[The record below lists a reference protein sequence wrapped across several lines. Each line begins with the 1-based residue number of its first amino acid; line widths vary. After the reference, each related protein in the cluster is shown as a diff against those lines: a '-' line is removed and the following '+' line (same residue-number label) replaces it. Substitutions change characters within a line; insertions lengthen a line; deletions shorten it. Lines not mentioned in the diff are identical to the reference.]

1 MIRKLTVLAGVAAV
15 LLFARA
21 AEAQYQARPVIS
33 TLTPTSGPPGT
44 FVTISGVNFGNE
56 YRVEYNGVPLTPKKI
71 APNEIVVQ
79 LPMNAVQGR
88 FTLRGPVHTVT
99 SAQVF
104 WVIQTV
110 AAPVIMSIDP
120 VVGPPGTTVTI
131 NGNNFSGKGHENTV
145 LISGIPL
152 TVRSATATRI
162 QAVIPP
168 GANTGNITVQV
179 YNAGQATSPQSF
191 TVLAQLKID
200 QMDPQMGP
208 PGTHVTL
215 VGSGFST
222 KAKDNTVMLGD
233 AKCKIVSV
241 EPGRIVVQV
250 PKKNV
255 STGRFNVTVKGL
267 GSYEH
272 PAPFPVVYPPEISS
286 FTPLAGNV
294 GTVVSIKG
302 LHFDGDP
309 SRIQVLLTGRVCPVT
324 LATPNEIRVQVPQGA
339 VSGKFKVI
347 IPQMGTAESDAAYEV
362 WAPLAVTRMDP
373 LFGLPG
379 TEVRI
384 DGSGFRGK
392 PADHSLFMNAQKIDI
407 VRIDNG
413 GLVFKIPA
421 NAPDGPVSLRLEVA
435 ERGATMIPMTLTVL
449 HSPEIAGFS
458 PTRGSIGTPVMVTG
472 NYFGTQPNHVRVL
485 LGGQV
490 VPITSITPTQVSFS
504 VPPGAITGSIEVQ
517 TVRRGNAT
525 TGKKQF
531 EVYVPVQA
539 LNFLPSL
546 GYEGQ
551 TVHLFGSGFDTN
563 PKQNTVTLN
572 GVKLTVLEA
581 SPTRLKVKLAKKITS
596 GTFRVEVPGRGF
608 SETIQRFSVVQ
619 QLKVKSFAPANGVP
633 GTYVVI
639 KGLGFENAGLRGYI
653 GQTPISVRVDSPTQ
667 VTIAVPPN
675 ADSDKFVFTAPGAGQ
690 AESDAKFKVLTPL
703 LITGFQPAYGPEGT
717 KVSVYG
723 TGFDLRPNKTKVTY
737 NRVALNVE
745 NGSTETSLIVTI
757 PKGSAD
763 SAFKVKVRDRGEVE
777 SENMFSVVRPQA
789 APIPVAT
796 PTPAPTPVPVA
807 TPAPTPAV
815 ESDPYAWGTPATT
828 PAPAPAPKPVPTP
841 PTTPAN
847 MDDMLGVAGGEQPKI
862 TRIDPAEAAVGDL
875 IMIEGAGFGEDM
887 AAVKAWI
894 GNVPANVVGVLP
906 EMVQIEVPVGVRRGA
921 VKLKIGEKISVKSES
936 LVTVTDAPQ

>member
-1 MIRKLTVLAGVAAV
+1 MIRKLPYLACVAAV
-15 LLFARA
+15 LFFAQA
-21 AEAQYQARPVIS
+21 ALAQYQARPVIS
-33 TLTPTSGPPGT
+33 SLNPTSGPPGT
-44 FVTISGVNFGNE
+44 FVTILGVNFGPE
-56 YRVEYNGVPLTPKKI
+56 YRVEYNGVPLTPQKVT
-71 APNEIVVQ
+71 PTEIVVQ

-88 FTLRGPVHTVT
+88 FTLRGPVHQVA

-110 AAPVIMSIDP
+110 AAPVIVSIDP

-131 NGNNFSGKGHENTV
+131 NGNNFSNKGHENTV
-145 LISGIPL
+145 LLSGVPL
-152 TVRSATATRI
+152 SVRSATTTRI
-162 QAVIPP
+162 QAVVPV
-168 GANTGNITVQV
+168 GAQTGNIAVQV

-200 QMDPQMGP
+200 RFDPPMGP
-208 PGTHVTL
+208 PGTHVTII
-215 VGSGFST
+215 GSGFSA
-222 KAKDNTVMLGD
+222 KAKDNVVMLGD
-233 AKCKIVSV
+233 SKCKIVSV

-250 PKKNV
+250 PKKNIT
-255 STGRFNVTVKGL
+255 TGRFNITVKGL
-267 GSYEH
+267 GSFEH
-272 PAPFPVVYPPEISS
+272 PNPFPVVYPPEISS

-294 GTVVSIKG
+294 GTEVSIKG
-302 LHFDGDP
+302 IHFEGDP
-309 SRIQVLLTGRVCPVT
+309 SQIQVLLTGRACPLT

-339 VSGKFKVI
+339 VSGKFKVN
-347 IPQMGTAESDAAYEV
+347 IPQMGTAESDNAFEV

-379 TEVRI
+379 AEIRI
-384 DGSGFRGK
+384 DGSGLRAK
-392 PADHSLFMNAQKIDI
+392 PGDHSLYMNTQKVPID
-407 VRIDNG
+407 RIDNG

-421 NAPDGPVSLRLEVA
+421 NAPDGPVTLRLEVA
-435 ERGATMIPMTLTVL
+435 DRGATMIPMPFTVL

-458 PTRGSIGTPVMVTG
+458 PTRGPIGTTVMVTG
-472 NYFGTQPNHVRVL
+472 NYFGTQPSHVRVL

-490 VPITSITPTQVSFS
+490 VPITSISPTQVSFS
-504 VPPGAITGSIEVQ
+504 VPPGAMTGSVEVQ

-551 TVHLFGSGFDTN
+551 TVHLFGSGFDAN
-563 PKQNTVTLN
+563 AKLNTVTLN
-572 GVKLTVLEA
+572 GVPLTVIEA
-581 SPTRLKVKLAKKITS
+581 SPTRLKVKLAKGITS

-619 QLKVKSFAPANGVP
+619 QLRVKSFAPSNGVP

-653 GQTPISVRVDSPTQ
+653 GQTPIGVRVDSPTQ

-690 AESDAKFKVLTPL
+690 AESDTKFKVLTPL
-703 LITGFQPAYGPEGT
+703 IITGFQPAYGPEGT
-717 KVSVYG
+717 RVSIYG

-737 NRVALNVE
+737 SRVALNVE
-745 NGSTETSLIVTI
+745 NGSMDTMLIVTI
-757 PKGSAD
+757 PKGSED
-763 SAFKVKVRDRGEVE
+763 SAFKVKVRDRGEIE
-777 SENMFSVVRPQA
+777 SDNLFSVVRPQA
-789 APIPVAT
+789 VPLPVSVPVAMPTPIPA
-796 PTPAPTPVPVA
+796 PTPAPTPGTEDDPYGWG
-807 TPAPTPAV
+807 TPAPTPK
-815 ESDPYAWGTPATT
+815 PTLTPT
-828 PAPAPAPKPVPTP
+828 PIPTP
-841 PTTPAN
+841 PTQPAN
-847 MDDMLGVAGGEQPKI
+847 MDDMLGVAAGEQPKI
-862 TRIDPAEAAVGDL
+862 TRLDPVEAAVGDL
-875 IMIEGAGFGEDM
+875 IMIEGSGFGEDM

-921 VKLKIGEKISVKSES
+921 VKLKIGDKLSVKSDG